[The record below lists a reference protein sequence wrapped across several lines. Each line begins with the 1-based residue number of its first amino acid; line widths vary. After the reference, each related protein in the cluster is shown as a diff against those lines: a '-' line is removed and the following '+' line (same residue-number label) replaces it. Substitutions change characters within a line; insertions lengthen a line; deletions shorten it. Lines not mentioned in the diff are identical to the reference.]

1 MDPPLSHTYCDWK
14 SILII
19 WQDITARRLQK
30 FQFSN
35 FLLNWKIFGS
45 TASAIIQNSQFS
57 ISFMN
62 SVKLETTAEDK
73 HLKTQ
78 ILTIWM
84 NWEKLC
90 PNLSLLE
97 NEIGNL
103 HKPSWS
109 HNWSHFK
116 VNIMNDVFSN
126 FKNQSMNCDKYAF

>member
-1 MDPPLSHTYCDWK
+1 
-14 SILII
+14 
-19 WQDITARRLQK
+19 
-30 FQFSN
+30 
-35 FLLNWKIFGS
+35 
-45 TASAIIQNSQFS
+45 
-57 ISFMN
+57 MN
-62 SVKLETTAEDK
+62 SVKLETTAENK
-73 HLKTQ
+73 QLKTQ

-116 VNIMNDVFSN
+116 VNTMNDVFSN
-126 FKNQSMNCDKYAF
+126 FKNQSMNCDKYVFNLEKWNFEPTANSALTAVFLI

>member
-1 MDPPLSHTYCDWK
+1 
-14 SILII
+14 
-19 WQDITARRLQK
+19 
-30 FQFSN
+30 
-35 FLLNWKIFGS
+35 
-45 TASAIIQNSQFS
+45 
-57 ISFMN
+57 
-62 SVKLETTAEDK
+62 
-73 HLKTQ
+73 
-78 ILTIWM
+78 M

-126 FKNQSMNCDKYAF
+126 FKNQSMNCDKYVFMISETKLDSIHNKRLQ